1 MECADSTYPNDN
13 RVLVIINPISGA
25 IAKQRLEPL
34 LRRRLNALGYEV
46 EVAWTTARG
55 DATAL
60 TSRAV
65 KEDMRAVV
73 VVGGD
78 GTINECA
85 SQLCDTNVAMGIIP
99 TGSGNGL
106 ARHLNIPTNIY
117 RAIRVIEQGHV
128 TYCDYGSINNTP
140 FFCTSGLGF
149 DAAVSAEFDRSKKRG
164 IVNYLRSAVKEY
176 FKYNPKEYVISIG
189 DRILTERAFLVA
201 VCNASQYGNNAY
213 IAPKASITDGL
224 LDITVVHQGNL
235 ITNALAGVDLMTG
248 YIYRNMLVDTFRTS
262 QATITMPEDAIVHID
277 GEPVLCSREMTVRCH
292 HHGLKV
298 YTPATTERF
307 IPVITPIRKF
317 LMLTTEFL
325 FPRTRWRE

>member
-1 MECADSTYPNDN
+1 MERANHIYPNDN
-13 RVLVIINPISGA
+13 RVSVIINPISGA
-25 IAKQRLEPL
+25 ISKQRIEPL
-34 LRRRLNALGYEV
+34 LTRRLNALGYDV
-46 EVAWTTARG
+46 EVAWTSARG
-55 DATAL
+55 DATAF
-60 TSRAV
+60 TARAV
-65 KEDMRAVV
+65 KEDLRAVI

-106 ARHLNIPTNIY
+106 ARHLNIPTNIH
-117 RAIRVIEQGHV
+117 RAIRIIEQGHV

-149 DAAVSAEFDRSKKRG
+149 DAAVSAEFNRSKKRG
-164 IVNYLRSAVKEY
+164 IVNYLRSAIKEY
-176 FKYNPKEYVISIG
+176 RKYSPKEYVISIG
-189 DRILTERAFLVA
+189 NQVLTERALLVA
-201 VCNASQYGNNAY
+201 ICNASQYGNNAY
-213 IAPKASITDGL
+213 IAPKATITDGL

-262 QATITMPEDAIVHID
+262 QATITMPEDSIVHID
-277 GEPVLCSREMTVRCH
+277 GEPVMCSREMTVNCH

-298 YTPATTERF
+298 YTPVASGHF
-307 IPVITPIRKF
+307 IPVITPTREFFK
-317 LMLTTEFL
+317 LTTEFL